1 MDEKSPDQNIGATT
15 QIAVQ
20 LRFDDIESVKRVS
33 DCMTYWLGLPL
44 PPDVTTDSVH
54 QEKYATLMGLRNIFD
69 KCYEAHKRPRG
80 FSVEPQFGKGGSVT
94 QDPPPDK

>member
-1 MDEKSPDQNIGATT
+1 MDNPTPQEIGAPQ

-20 LRFDDIESVKRVS
+20 LRFDDADSLKRLS

-44 PPDVTTDSVH
+44 PPEVTSDPVH

-69 KCYEAHKRPRG
+69 KCYSQYRGPRG
-80 FSVEPQFGKGGSVT
+80 VSVEPQFGKGGFVT
-94 QDPPPDK
+94 QDPPPSK